1 MSAMQPVRGTKDL
14 ISEDA
19 KAYEKVVSRAVKLF
33 ENYGYE
39 PIYTPIFEFSEIFKR
54 SLGDYSDVVNKEM
67 YNFDDRGGENITL
80 RPEFTAGIARAF
92 ISNGL
97 EHKLPLR
104 FYSHGPLF
112 RYERPQ
118 KGRQRQFHQ
127 LNIEALGISSPQM
140 DAEIIEMA
148 SSLLR
153 NFGILNKTVLHINS
167 LGCKESRSIFVKALT
182 SYFSKYKN
190 ELSEDS
196 VIRLEKNPLRIL
208 DSKNEHDQKIAK
220 DAPKISD
227 YYTDDAR
234 RFFDEVLEI
243 LTLYKVEYN
252 INPNLVRG
260 LDYYC
265 HTAFEFIT
273 GELGAQGTVLGGGRY
288 DGLVELMGGAKTAGI
303 GFAAGIER
311 IMMMLEENNT
321 SRPNVVVVF
330 GEKEVEKQGIILAK
344 ELRESGFCIINDY
357 DISAGK
363 KMKRANKI
371 NAKFAFII
379 GQDEL
384 DRKVV
389 KIKDLDSGKEI
400 EAARDQIVEIIK
412 NIK

>member
-1 MSAMQPVRGTKDL
+1 M
-14 ISEDA
+14 
-19 KAYEKVVSRAVKLF
+19 
-33 ENYGYE
+33 
-39 PIYTPIFEFSEIFKR
+39 
-54 SLGDYSDVVNKEM
+54 
-67 YNFDDRGGENITL
+67 
-80 RPEFTAGIARAF
+80 
-92 ISNGL
+92 
-97 EHKLPLR
+97 
-104 FYSHGPLF
+104 
-112 RYERPQ
+112 
-118 KGRQRQFHQ
+118 
-127 LNIEALGISSPQM
+127 
-140 DAEIIEMA
+140 
-148 SSLLR
+148 
-153 NFGILNKTVLHINS
+153 
-167 LGCKESRSIFVKALT
+167 
-182 SYFSKYKN
+182 
-190 ELSEDS
+190 SEDS